1 MRRPLSGSLEHLAAT
16 DLLRLVSATS
26 PNGVLEI
33 DTPEG
38 SLRLEMEKG
47 RVRAPTR
54 SDLERAGKIL
64 GSRYGDFRF
73 TPRRVERLVGD
84 MVNLTTYVEAA
95 GAAST
100 DFEVELLLEEEPSD
114 AMAVSQTSPV
124 NDLPDQAPQNPLDD
138 LVLDLEADAPEDML
152 FTEIGVLT
160 PNPRWWWGNLELD
173 WRRQGW
179 RLQPLTGSDD
189 EDLDGLDLVVVHHQR
204 TGTEIGSEQQLLSL
218 VRRVSKVDPPVPL
231 VYVGP
236 LEDPAWVQELID
248 AGTSFLLPA
257 PTGDINVAAS
267 NIAESLS
274 SVVDRQLRLR
284 QQERDPG
291 LPPGVSELVET
302 LLSDGGPEHGVSALL
317 QLAAAYFSRVAIL
330 VAEEQSIR
338 RRAGFGYRL
347 RKSKTDLPRGISLVE
362 GVIRSGKALTE
373 IEPGGIGAGQLASAL
388 GVPELSPK
396 TAIIPLGREGAVT
409 GVLVAD
415 RSGDELPDLTD
426 LIRLVQWFGMMVG
439 D

>member
-38 SLRLEMEKG
+38 SLRIEMEKG
-47 RVRAPTR
+47 RVKAPTK

-64 GSRYGDFRF
+64 GSRDGEFRF
-73 TPRRVERLVGD
+73 TPRRVEKLVGD

-100 DFEVELLLEEEPSD
+100 DFEVELLLEEEPAD
-114 AMAVSQTSPV
+114 AMAVSQASPV
-124 NDLPDQAPQNPLDD
+124 HDLPYRAPQNPLDD
-138 LVLDLEADAPEDML
+138 LVLDLEAEAPEEML

-189 EDLDGLDLVVVHHQR
+189 ENLDGLDLVVVHHQR
-204 TGTEIGSEQQLLSL
+204 TGAEIGLDQQLLSV
-218 VRRVSKVDPPVPL
+218 VRRVSKIDPPVPV

-236 LEDPAWVQELID
+236 LEDQAWIQELID
-248 AGTSFLLPA
+248 AGASFLLPA
-257 PTGDINVAAS
+257 PTGDTKDAAS
-267 NIAESLS
+267 NFAESLS
-274 SVVDRQLRLR
+274 LVVDRQLRLR

-302 LLSDGGPEHGVSALL
+302 LLSDSGPEHGVSALL
-317 QLAAAYFSRVAIL
+317 QLAAPYFSRVAIL
-330 VAEEQSIR
+330 IAEEQSIR
-338 RRAGFGYRL
+338 KRAGFGYRL
-347 RKSKTDLPRGISLVE
+347 RKSKSDLPRGVSLVE
-362 GVIRSGKALTE
+362 GVIRSGRALTE
-373 IEPGGIGAGQLASAL
+373 IEPGGIGAGQLARAL
-388 GVPELSPK
+388 GVPELFPR
-396 TAIIPLGREGAVT
+396 TAIIPLGREGAVV

-415 RSGDELPDLTD
+415 RG
-426 LIRLVQWFGMMVG
+426 
-439 D
+439 